1 MYQALYRTLRPEVFS
16 HLLGQEHIVRILQ
29 NQLGN
34 DGVSHA
40 YLFCGTRGTGKTST
54 ARLLAKGVNCLSEEE
69 RPCGHCSNCESIRQG
84 TFVDVIEM
92 DGASNRGI
100 DNIRELRESVKY
112 PPAVG
117 RKKVYIIDEVH
128 MLSTEAFNALLKT
141 LEEPPQ
147 NVMFILATTEPQ
159 KLPAT
164 ILSRCM
170 RLDFRRIPQKRMEE
184 RLGEILR
191 EQGVDAEDG
200 AISLIATNADGSV
213 RDGLSLL
220 DQLLAT
226 GTKYLTREQVLD
238 LLGAASTET
247 LWQLVEYLHQGDL
260 SQVLLQTENLVQEG
274 RDIRQVI
281 KDLITYY
288 RGLLLAKYLEKPED
302 LLNLSTENGQRLRE
316 QSKNMTLEDIRRG
329 VLELAQASLDARY
342 STHPRVLLEVALMKL
357 GDKEIAHGER
367 IDQEASG
374 QWKKEPQPAPA
385 EKQVENK
392 KDGPKT
398 KSTVTP
404 ADTATE
410 NPRVP
415 PPVVTTA
422 ENQQKPEKT
431 ISAPGDIWEQ
441 VLDRLEQEKAT
452 FRMMRGT
459 SQILEIRENRVV
471 LEGSS
476 QMAVNRLQGN
486 QAYIAEILEQIT
498 GLAREL
504 EIREKQDESVEEKKG
519 TPVET
524 VTQLSDLMG
533 EAPLIIQGEGE

>member
-69 RPCGHCSNCESIRQG
+69 RPCGHCANCESIRQG

-92 DGASNRGI
+92 DAASNRGI

-170 RLDFRRIPQKRMEE
+170 RLDFRRIPQKQMEE

-316 QSKNMTLEDIRRG
+316 QSKSMTLEDIRRG

-357 GDKEIAHGER
+357 GDKEIAHGGW

-374 QWKKEPQPAPA
+374 QWKKAPQPAPA
-385 EKQVENK
+385 EKKVA
-392 KDGPKT
+392 DKT
-398 KSTVTP
+398 EEVKTHSTVMPTG
-404 ADTATE
+404 AATE
-410 NPRVP
+410 NPRVAP
-415 PPVVTTA
+415 LA
-422 ENQQKPEKT
+422 ENQQKSEKT
-431 ISAPGDIWEQ
+431 VSVPQDIWDQ

-459 SQILEIRENRVV
+459 SQILEMRENRVV

-476 QMAVNRLQGN
+476 EMAVSRLQGN

>member
-1 MYQALYRTLRPEVFS
+1 
-16 HLLGQEHIVRILQ
+16 
-29 NQLGN
+29 
-34 DGVSHA
+34 
-40 YLFCGTRGTGKTST
+40 
-54 ARLLAKGVNCLSEEE
+54 
-69 RPCGHCSNCESIRQG
+69 
-84 TFVDVIEM
+84 
-92 DGASNRGI
+92 
-100 DNIRELRESVKY
+100 
-112 PPAVG
+112 
-117 RKKVYIIDEVH
+117 
-128 MLSTEAFNALLKT
+128 
-141 LEEPPQ
+141 
-147 NVMFILATTEPQ
+147 
-159 KLPAT
+159 
-164 ILSRCM
+164 
-170 RLDFRRIPQKRMEE
+170 
-184 RLGEILR
+184 
-191 EQGVDAEDG
+191 
-200 AISLIATNADGSV
+200 
-213 RDGLSLL
+213 
-220 DQLLAT
+220 
-226 GTKYLTREQVLD
+226 
-238 LLGAASTET
+238 
-247 LWQLVEYLHQGDL
+247 
-260 SQVLLQTENLVQEG
+260 
-274 RDIRQVI
+274 
-281 KDLITYY
+281 
-288 RGLLLAKYLEKPED
+288 
-302 LLNLSTENGQRLRE
+302 
-316 QSKNMTLEDIRRG
+316 
-329 VLELAQASLDARY
+329 
-342 STHPRVLLEVALMKL
+342 MKL
-357 GDKEIAHGER
+357 GDKEIAHGGR

-374 QWKKEPQPAPA
+374 QWKKAPQPAPA

-404 ADTATE
+404 AGTATE

>member
-69 RPCGHCSNCESIRQG
+69 RPCGHCANCESIRQG

-92 DGASNRGI
+92 DAASNRGI

-170 RLDFRRIPQKRMEE
+170 RLDFRRIPQKQMEE

-226 GTKYLTREQVLD
+226 GIKYLTREQVLD

-260 SQVLLQTENLVQEG
+260 SQVLLQTENLIQEG

-316 QSKNMTLEDIRRG
+316 QSKSMTLEDIRRG

-357 GDKEIAHGER
+357 GDKEIAHGGW

-374 QWKKEPQPAPA
+374 QWKKAPQPAPA
-385 EKQVENK
+385 EKKVA
-392 KDGPKT
+392 DKT
-398 KSTVTP
+398 EEVKTHSTVMPTG
-404 ADTATE
+404 AATE
-410 NPRVP
+410 NPRVGP
-415 PPVVTTA
+415 LA
-422 ENQQKPEKT
+422 ENQQKSEKT
-431 ISAPGDIWEQ
+431 VSVPQDIWDQ

-459 SQILEIRENRVV
+459 SQILEMRENRVV

-476 QMAVNRLQGN
+476 EMAVSRLQGN

>member
-69 RPCGHCSNCESIRQG
+69 RPCGHCANCESIRQG

-92 DGASNRGI
+92 DAASNRGI

-170 RLDFRRIPQKRMEE
+170 RLDFRRIPQKQMEE

-357 GDKEIAHGER
+357 GDKEIAHGGR

-374 QWKKEPQPAPA
+374 QWKKAPQPAPA
-385 EKQVENK
+385 EKKVA
-392 KDGPKT
+392 DKT
-398 KSTVTP
+398 EEVKTHSTVMPTG
-404 ADTATE
+404 AATE
-410 NPRVP
+410 NPRVAP
-415 PPVVTTA
+415 LA
-422 ENQQKPEKT
+422 ENQQKSEKT
-431 ISAPGDIWEQ
+431 VSVPQDIWDQ

-459 SQILEIRENRVV
+459 SQILEMRENRVV

-476 QMAVNRLQGN
+476 EMAVSRLQGN

>member
-69 RPCGHCSNCESIRQG
+69 RPCGHCANCESIRQG

-92 DGASNRGI
+92 DAASNRGI

-170 RLDFRRIPQKRMEE
+170 RLDFRRIPQKQMEE

-316 QSKNMTLEDIRRG
+316 QSKSMTLEDIRRG

-357 GDKEIAHGER
+357 GDKEIAHGGR

-374 QWKKEPQPAPA
+374 QWKKAPQPAPA
-385 EKQVENK
+385 EKKVA
-392 KDGPKT
+392 DKT
-398 KSTVTP
+398 EEVKTHSTVMPTG
-404 ADTATE
+404 AATE
-410 NPRVP
+410 NPRVAP
-415 PPVVTTA
+415 LA
-422 ENQQKPEKT
+422 ENQQKSEKT
-431 ISAPGDIWEQ
+431 VSVPQDIWDQ

-459 SQILEIRENRVV
+459 SQILEMRENRVV

-476 QMAVNRLQGN
+476 EMAVSRLQGN

>member
-69 RPCGHCSNCESIRQG
+69 RPCGHCANCESIRQG

-92 DGASNRGI
+92 DAASNRGI

-170 RLDFRRIPQKRMEE
+170 RLDFRRIPQKQMEE

-357 GDKEIAHGER
+357 GDKEIAHGGR

-374 QWKKEPQPAPA
+374 QWKKAPQPAPA
-385 EKQVENK
+385 EKKVA
-392 KDGPKT
+392 DKT
-398 KSTVTP
+398 EEVKTHSTVMPTG
-404 ADTATE
+404 AATE
-410 NPRVP
+410 NPRVAP
-415 PPVVTTA
+415 LA
-422 ENQQKPEKT
+422 ENQQKSEKT
-431 ISAPGDIWEQ
+431 VSVPQDIWDQ

>member
-170 RLDFRRIPQKRMEE
+170 RLDFRRIPQKQMEE

-316 QSKNMTLEDIRRG
+316 QSKSMTLEDIRRG

-357 GDKEIAHGER
+357 GDKEIAHGGR

-374 QWKKEPQPAPA
+374 QWKKAPQPAPA
-385 EKQVENK
+385 EKKVA
-392 KDGPKT
+392 DKT
-398 KSTVTP
+398 EEVKTHSTVMPTG
-404 ADTATE
+404 AATE
-410 NPRVP
+410 NPRVAP
-415 PPVVTTA
+415 LA
-422 ENQQKPEKT
+422 ENQQKSEKT
-431 ISAPGDIWEQ
+431 VSVPQDIWDQ
-441 VLDRLEQEKAT
+441 VLDRLEREKAT

-459 SQILEIRENRVV
+459 SQILEMRENRVV

-476 QMAVNRLQGN
+476 EMAVSRLQGN